1 METVKER
8 TENVEKRAAAE
19 RTELAELRELV
30 FTQANAV
37 EMGGLEPDKA
47 AELRFPYSTR
57 RESLP
62 SAAMTPGARRFAR
75 FFPTSP
81 LSTVSRDPTRI

>member
-1 METVKER
+1 MEMVKER

-37 EMGGLEPDKA
+37 EMGGA
-47 AELRFPYSTR
+47 GT
-57 RESLP
+57 
-62 SAAMTPGARRFAR
+62 G
-75 FFPTSP
+75 
-81 LSTVSRDPTRI
+81 